1 MVPSITD
8 VVQGSFTAAGQ
19 TQTAYIISV
28 SECFASHADNFG
40 SQRIAIFS
48 GPTLITDL
56 DLDFKSNVL
65 RKTDLD
71 GDGINE
77 LLMSSGYMNQGI
89 LTESAALL
97 GFKDSRVNVIQDF
110 GQVSEDSCASGLPDS
125 EATASLI
132 YTVTGLIKMPT
143 FQVEKF
149 KATCRKPHRWRLVP
163 AGK

>member
-1 MVPSITD
+1 MVPSVTD
-8 VVQGSFTAAGQ
+8 VVQGSSTAAGQ

-48 GPTLITDL
+48 GPTLITDV

-97 GFKDSRVNVIQDF
+97 GFKDGRVNVIQDF

-125 EATASLI
+125 GANASVVSTITEL
-132 YTVTGLIKMPT
+132 VKMPR
-143 FQVEKF
+143 FQIDKYSSS
-149 KATCRKPHRWRLVP
+149 CRKPHRWKLVST
-163 AGK
+163 GK